1 MQKSIFMASTFS
13 ALALGVIYNQI
24 RQITGLEL
32 IPLLYIAIVLL
43 AFGLYKGLRENNKMD
58 KKEGA

>member
-32 IPLLYIAIVLL
+32 ILLLYIAIVLL
-43 AFGLYKGLRENNKMD
+43 AFGLYKGLHENNKMD
-58 KKEGA
+58 EKEGA

>member
-1 MQKSIFMASTFS
+1 MASTFS

-32 IPLLYIAIVLL
+32 ILLLYIAIVLL
-43 AFGLYKGLRENNKMD
+43 AFGLYKGLHENNKMD
-58 KKEGA
+58 EKEGA